1 MLQGEPWHKCKKMGA
16 PFTES
21 SYHQSHKT
29 ERTACTEHS
38 ILLNPKKKNMFQW
51 ARQCACG
58 HSDVPLTMRSS
69 LNLHFILWCCILAWC
84 LTFWWQEIKQKRR
97 RVGLHLQSG
106 LTFEMQHEQKKQAT
120 RGEGRRT
127 KDGGQR
133 EAEILK
139 SCLVNV

>member
-1 MLQGEPWHKCKKMGA
+1 M
-16 PFTES
+16 
-21 SYHQSHKT
+21 
-29 ERTACTEHS
+29 
-38 ILLNPKKKNMFQW
+38 
-51 ARQCACG
+51 
-58 HSDVPLTMRSS
+58 
-69 LNLHFILWCCILAWC
+69 
-84 LTFWWQEIKQKRR
+84 
-97 RVGLHLQSG
+97 GLHLQSG